1 MNSNDI
7 NTNTNSNLNKENIK
21 SEQLKAK
28 NPSTELDIFSNN
40 TLDIKDDFLEPN
52 EDIQFFPKENESNN
66 STFISKVYY
75 SSYNNING
83 QSHKECYQSQLM
95 QQKKDGHEISEAQEN
110 YKNSNGVMKS
120 AHQKILDKRGERII
134 KEKNGKNGKIKQH
147 KIFKDLKE
155 NQSQE
160 FNNKFEDYSSQS
172 GFKEYFGNHCLN
184 RKTLRN

>member
-52 EDIQFFPKENESNN
+52 EDIQFFPQENESNN

-120 AHQKILDKRGERII
+120 AHQKILDKQGERII

-160 FNNKFEDYSSQS
+160 FNNKFEDYSNQS